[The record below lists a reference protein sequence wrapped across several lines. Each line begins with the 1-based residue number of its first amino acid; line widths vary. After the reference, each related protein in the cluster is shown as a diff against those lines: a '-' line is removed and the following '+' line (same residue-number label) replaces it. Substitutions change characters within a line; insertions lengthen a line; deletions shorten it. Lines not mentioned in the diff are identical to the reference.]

1 MMHVTETCRDGFF
14 DRFRLPEDGPDVEL
28 FVEDAINGF
37 DVNSIARDFALGNIN
52 KEVALEIFA
61 ETIGCIKQNV
71 DEHIEDFYQRRAA

>member
-1 MMHVTETCRDGFF
+1 MMHTNQTYQEGFF

-28 FVEDAINGF
+28 LVEDAINGF
-37 DVNSIARDFALGNIN
+37 DVNSIARDFALGNIS

-71 DEHIEDFYQRRAA
+71 DEHIEDFYQRMAA